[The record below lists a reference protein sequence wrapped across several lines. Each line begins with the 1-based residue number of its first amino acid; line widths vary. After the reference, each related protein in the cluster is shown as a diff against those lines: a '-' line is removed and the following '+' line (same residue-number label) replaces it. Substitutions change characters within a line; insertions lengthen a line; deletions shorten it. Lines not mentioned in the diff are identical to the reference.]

1 MTTNHPTNE
10 AAAQMIAA
18 IAEIPPGFLKTP
30 EAIAYLADMG
40 DAMQSL
46 EGVETDATSP
56 VVAFD
61 PTPESA
67 K

>member
-1 MTTNHPTNE
+1 MTMNHPTNE
-10 AAAQMIAA
+10 DAAQMIAA

-30 EAIAYLADMG
+30 EAVAYLADMR
-40 DAMQSL
+40 DAIQAL